1 MEAKIRVYSKAQN
14 RTVLGLVHAYM
25 TIYPQATLEDLRK
38 AFPNSLNPDKGVS
51 ENFVLADD
59 KGTTANWDGYFKNED
74 ELIHTGD
81 GQRVSVV
88 KMWTK
93 SSFERAIAQ
102 AKVYGIEV
110 AEYTEAEKGFGKRG
124 EFRLEFLNGFTPPEV
139 KPEKKK
145 FPVWIWILVA
155 LALLGV
161 LAALFMPRDKEVV
174 EKVVVKE
181 VVKEVVVRDTVFVQ
195 QIAEIQK
202 NFNAAQFEVN
212 KAELNDD
219 AKLALHDLA
228 KVLKANDKLKLSI
241 EGHTSAEGNEEAN
254 KVLSQKRAQAA
265 VDFLVNK
272 EGIDASRL
280 TAIGK
285 GSSEPIDASDLSK
298 NRRTEFIIIEE

>member
-110 AEYTEAEKGFGKRG
+110 AEYTEAEKEFGKRG

-212 KAELNDD
+212 KAELNE
-219 AKLALHDLA
+219 
-228 KVLKANDKLKLSI
+228 I
-241 EGHTSAEGNEEAN
+241 G
-254 KVLSQKRAQAA
+254 RASCRER
-265 VDFLVNK
+265 V
-272 EGIDASRL
+272 
-280 TAIGK
+280 
-285 GSSEPIDASDLSK
+285 SSPV
-298 NRRTEFIIIEE
+298 